1 MADLTRT
8 AARGSGPF
16 PAAVVAAA
24 GKAEDWLAR
33 CPALEAEDR
42 LAGALAGSRA
52 RDAEA
57 GGAAH
62 GPHRTDMAVS
72 HGESGLAAAALSTG
86 EQKCLL
92 LSIVLGAARIQAE
105 KRGFAPLLLLDE
117 VSAHLDE
124 DHRRALYREVAAL
137 GAQAW
142 MTGTDATLFSVLGE
156 GARFLRI
163 ADGCVHDL
171 A

>member
-1 MADLTRT
+1 
-8 AARGSGPF
+8 
-16 PAAVVAAA
+16 
-24 GKAEDWLAR
+24 
-33 CPALEAEDR
+33 
-42 LAGALAGSRA
+42 
-52 RDAEA
+52 
-57 GGAAH
+57 
-62 GPHRTDMAVS
+62 MAVS

-117 VSAHLDE
+117 VSAHLDQ
-124 DHRRALYREVAAL
+124 DHRRALYAEVAAL

-142 MTGTDATLFSVLGE
+142 MTGTDATLFSSLGD

-163 ADGCVHDL
+163 DEGCVQDL